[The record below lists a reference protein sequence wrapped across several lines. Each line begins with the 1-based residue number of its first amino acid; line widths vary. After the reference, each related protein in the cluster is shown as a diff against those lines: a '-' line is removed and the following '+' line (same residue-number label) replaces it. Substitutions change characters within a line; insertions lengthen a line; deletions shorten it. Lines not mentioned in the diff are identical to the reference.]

1 MQSIFYTVTAQF
13 RSSYIRLAT
22 STHAESAWPDHMASR
37 YEYFQIYWLYIPD
50 YKSTGGISIWILR
63 MRLITLRHNIFCST
77 RLTQTSKYD
86 ALFWTTYTT
95 FKGQENW
102 KWMFWSYVYAVDETG
117 LGCFRWLLGALVC
130 RAHRRHIKI
139 DCLCMVASMY
149 HYSNMTSRANKSL
162 AWRVRQN
169 TFGHLCY

>member
-1 MQSIFYTVTAQF
+1 
-13 RSSYIRLAT
+13 
-22 STHAESAWPDHMASR
+22 
-37 YEYFQIYWLYIPD
+37 
-50 YKSTGGISIWILR
+50 
-63 MRLITLRHNIFCST
+63 MRLTTLRHKIFCST

-95 FKGQENW
+95 FKGHENW

-117 LGCFRWLLGALVC
+117 LRFFRWLLGALVC
-130 RAHRRHIKI
+130 RAHRLHIKI

-169 TFGHLCY
+169 IFGHLCYWSRFIGPRQIFAKQTNTLHSLKSQLWFWPIPFVTSGLLAYPTKT